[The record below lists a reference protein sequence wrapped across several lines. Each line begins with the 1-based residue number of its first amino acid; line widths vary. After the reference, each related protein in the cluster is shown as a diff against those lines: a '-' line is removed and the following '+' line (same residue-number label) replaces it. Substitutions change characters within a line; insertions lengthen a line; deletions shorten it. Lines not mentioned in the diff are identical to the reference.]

1 MDKINV
7 VKNKMSREQMLYWID
22 ALSFCSDD
30 MKLYLDTHPYDKN
43 ALEYYNQCVELVAS
57 AKKAY
62 EDVYGPLSL
71 SCNLKFEEWDWNK
84 NDMPWERGNN

>member
-1 MDKINV
+1 MDSGKKQLLDMISEASLAMV
-7 VKNKMSREQMLYWID
+7 DI
-22 ALSFCSDD
+22 ALF
-30 MKLYLDTHPYDKN
+30 LDTHPYDKN

-71 SCNLKFEEWDWNK
+71 SCNLNFEEWDWNK